1 MSATPLKGHTILV
14 AEDHDDARTQ
24 IEAFLKQKGANVV
37 GARNAAE
44 GLEAIKKRRPS
55 LILSDIHMPGGDGF
69 ELLSEI
75 HGLNS
80 SSEPAIPAIAMTGL
94 VSLADGRRILEAGF
108 RAYLRKPFTPDA
120 LLETV
125 LSVLSIGEDHSRRPG
140 EASSS

>member
-1 MSATPLKGHTILV
+1 MSSTPLKGHTILV

-37 GARNAAE
+37 SARNAPE

-75 HGLNS
+75 HSLNS
-80 SSEPAIPAIAMTGL
+80 NGEPAIPAIAMTGL
-94 VSLADGRRILEAGF
+94 VSLAGGRRILEAGF
-108 RAYLRKPFTPDA
+108 RTYLRKPFTPDA
-120 LLETV
+120 LLQTV
-125 LSVLSIGEDHSRRPG
+125 MSVLAIGEDHSGRPR
-140 EASSS
+140 EPSSS